1 MKLYNTLTRTKEEF
15 IPLEEGKVKMYVC
28 GPTVYNYIHIGNARP
43 FIMFDTLRRYLQ
55 YKGYDVTFVQNFTD
69 VDDKIIKRGHEE
81 GISPEDVA
89 NKYIN
94 EYFVDADGLGIQR
107 ADVHPRVTDN
117 IQQII
122 DFVKDLEDKGYAY
135 EVNGDVYFDTKKFEG
150 YGKLSKQNQDEL
162 EAGARI
168 EVNSQKR
175 HPMDF
180 VLWKSKKEGEPG
192 WNSPW
197 GEGRPGWHIECST
210 MVLKNLG
217 ETIDIHG
224 GGKDLIFPHHE
235 NEIAQSEALTGK
247 PFAKYW
253 SHCGLI
259 KINGEKM
266 SKSLGN
272 SLSIRDALKKYN
284 YEVIKFV
291 MYSKHYTSDM
301 DLLDKDFA
309 LAEKHLYYF
318 YNTIKA
324 MKEFINLYN
333 GNKDGEA
340 LEDDISESI
349 IPNFIEVMDDDF
361 NSAAAL
367 SNLHSIF
374 KYVNVIMKNAK
385 KNNRE
390 KTANTLA
397 KILANVK
404 EVYGILGLFEQ
415 EPEKFLTEM
424 KQKYVANLDITE
436 EKIDEMIAKRSEA
449 KKIKDFETADAIR
462 SELDSKGII
471 LNDTVNGTTWNV
483 KALFNI
489 D

>member
-197 GEGRPGWHIECST
+197 GEGRPGWHIECSV
-210 MVLKNLG
+210 MSNRYLG
-217 ETIDIHG
+217 ETIDIHAG
-224 GGKDLIFPHHE
+224 GQDLKFPHHE
-235 NEIAQSEALTGK
+235 NEIAQSEARSGK
-247 PFAKYW
+247 NFSNYW
-253 SHCGLI
+253 LHNEY
-259 KINGEKM
+259 INVNNEKM

-272 SLSIRDALKKYN
+272 FFTVREIAEIFDLEVVRLFMLSTHYRNPINFSDEILN
-284 YEVIKFV
+284 Q
-291 MYSKHYTSDM
+291 SKAG
-301 DLLDKDFA
+301 L
-309 LAEKHLYYF
+309 ER
-318 YNTIKA
+318 
-324 MKEFINLYN
+324 LYN
-333 GNKDGEA
+333 AKEKALFTINN
-340 LEDDISESI
+340 LEDSKMTEEEAKLQEELAGFRQK
-349 IPNFIEVMDDDF
+349 FIDAMDDDVNTADAVSVIFELAKFMNSNVTEKSSKEFAQKVIDEF
-361 NSAAAL
+361 NELTSVL
-367 SNLHSIF
+367 NI
-374 KYVNVIMKNAK
+374 VNKDQKEDILDEEIEQLIAQRTEAK
-385 KNNRE
+385 KNKNFQ
-390 KTANTLA
+390 LA
-397 KILANVK
+397 DEIRQQL
-404 EVYGILGLFEQ
+404 
-415 EPEKFLTEM
+415 
-424 KQKYVANLDITE
+424 LD
-436 EKIDEMIAKRSEA
+436 
-449 KKIKDFETADAIR
+449 
-462 SELDSKGII
+462 KGII
-471 LNDTVNGTTWNV
+471 LEDTRQGV
-483 KALFNI
+483 KWKRA
-489 D
+489 

>member
-197 GEGRPGWHIECST
+197 GEGRPGWHIECSV
-210 MVLKNLG
+210 MSNRYLG
-217 ETIDIHG
+217 ETIDIPVSYTHPT
-224 GGKDLIFPHHE
+224 LPT
-235 NEIAQSEALTGK
+235 IA
-247 PFAKYW
+247 
-253 SHCGLI
+253 
-259 KINGEKM
+259 
-266 SKSLGN
+266 
-272 SLSIRDALKKYN
+272 
-284 YEVIKFV
+284 
-291 MYSKHYTSDM
+291 
-301 DLLDKDFA
+301 
-309 LAEKHLYYF
+309 
-318 YNTIKA
+318 
-324 MKEFINLYN
+324 
-333 GNKDGEA
+333 
-340 LEDDISESI
+340 
-349 IPNFIEVMDDDF
+349 
-361 NSAAAL
+361 
-367 SNLHSIF
+367 
-374 KYVNVIMKNAK
+374 
-385 KNNRE
+385 
-390 KTANTLA
+390 
-397 KILANVK
+397 
-404 EVYGILGLFEQ
+404 
-415 EPEKFLTEM
+415 
-424 KQKYVANLDITE
+424 
-436 EKIDEMIAKRSEA
+436 
-449 KKIKDFETADAIR
+449 
-462 SELDSKGII
+462 
-471 LNDTVNGTTWNV
+471 
-483 KALFNI
+483 
-489 D
+489 